1 MKRLIQL
8 QTNRQKTNTDQLKI
22 LHVMCKMVIT
32 NLVFAT
38 AMFFRLDLK
47 ASPFYTNNDVSLLS
61 FTCSQLMLSSI
72 SYSPY
77 SEATCKTVLP
87 RSSLENTVTAE
98 GSWRFL
104 NKT

>member
-38 AMFFRLDLK
+38 AMFFRLDFK
-47 ASPFYTNNDVSLLS
+47 GFS
-61 FTCSQLMLSSI
+61 FLH
-72 SYSPY
+72 
-77 SEATCKTVLP
+77 E
-87 RSSLENTVTAE
+87 
-98 GSWRFL
+98 
-104 NKT
+104 

>member
-8 QTNRQKTNTDQLKI
+8 QTNRRKTITDQLKI

-38 AMFFRLDLK
+38 AMFLRLDLK
-47 ASPFYTNNDVSLLS
+47 DSPFYTNNNVSLLS
-61 FTCSQLMLSSI
+61 FTCSQLMLFSL

-77 SEATCKTVLP
+77 SEATCRTVLP
-87 RSSLENTVTAE
+87 RSSLENTVTAY
-98 GSWRFL
+98 GS
-104 NKT
+104 

>member
-1 MKRLIQL
+1 MKRLIKL

-47 ASPFYTNNDVSLLS
+47 DSPFYTNNDVSLLS
-61 FTCSQLMLSSI
+61 FTCSQLMSLTHHTQKPHVKQFFPGRPWRILSQQRDHGAS
-72 SYSPY
+72 
-77 SEATCKTVLP
+77 
-87 RSSLENTVTAE
+87 
-98 GSWRFL
+98 
-104 NKT
+104 